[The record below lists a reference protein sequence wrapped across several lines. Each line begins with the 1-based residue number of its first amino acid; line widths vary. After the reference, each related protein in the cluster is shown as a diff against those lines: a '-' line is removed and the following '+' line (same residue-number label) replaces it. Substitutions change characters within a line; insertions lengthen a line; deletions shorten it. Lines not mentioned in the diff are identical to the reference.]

1 MTARGIASVLF
12 SLLLITGC
20 SNDAKSPDH
29 GSAGAPQSTNVSDA
43 PANTAAPSANS
54 GDAPAPGAAPTS
66 NPADAPASGAAPVAD
81 SRQDFGAES
90 YRLVDQPNQIISV
103 LKNGMTVIVQ
113 RMSSPVVSVRG
124 QTMAGGIYESQW
136 LGGGLSHLLEHLVAG
151 GSNERRT
158 EAQNRDLLQKIGNN
172 SNADTSEDRTEYFI
186 NTTRDHLDEAV
197 DLVSGWMLT
206 AKITDAEFQ
215 REREVVQR
223 ELEMGEGEPDRQLYY
238 MYREN
243 RYRVSPVRV
252 PVIGY
257 QPVIKRLTRDDVYTY
272 YKMGYQPNNMIFT
285 VVGDIEPQK
294 MLESV
299 QKNVAT
305 APPGRAFS
313 HDIAAEPPMLTPRTV
328 AATFPKLGQAHVMIG
343 FPSVSQNSQD
353 MYALDVL
360 AGALGGGESSI
371 LVEELR
377 DKQQL
382 VSMIGAEDET
392 PSYVAGTFIV
402 MMEGDPE
409 KIPQATEAL
418 LKIVEQVKEQ
428 GIDQER
434 LQRAKMQ
441 IRAGMIRRR
450 LTAEDLSS
458 ALAEDFRTTGDPNFS
473 DQYVK
478 RIEAVTAQQVQ
489 QIAKKYLDKNH
500 LLTTALFDADW
511 AGAKGMPKVE
521 EILRPVSPATSQPS
535 QAQPASPVVR
545 TDLGNGTI
553 LLVKRISTSPTVVIN
568 MYGLGGVTTEDAK
581 TNGLGNL
588 TMSMLTRGTKTR
600 NAQEIA
606 TFFDATGGEVGA
618 SCENNTWVW
627 SANCLAGQFDKTMEA
642 FADIVNNPTF
652 PDAEFGPM
660 KKRIEAA
667 IRSEDADWM
676 MQSMRYFRKEYF
688 GPMNSPYQFTKLGSA
703 ENVQSFNAQQVRD
716 WYAQKV
722 TGGRRVL
729 AIYGDVDP
737 DKARDLAGKL
747 LGSGGAN
754 TAAPPPTHEGATAVV
769 NQPANAPADV
779 HSIDVR
785 RVQVQK
791 TGQQLAGVVVG
802 FKSDNVIGGP
812 DTYDFTVAKTITGGF
827 TYPTGY
833 IFETL
838 RGLGLVYVA
847 YTQNLQ
853 GVRPNLPGTFF
864 VLAGCQPDKVNDTV
878 DQILLNMARVQGSE
892 QDIVPDWFNRAK
904 EMITTADA
912 MDHETPAQQAATA
925 ALDELYGLG
934 YAYHDQ
940 FDEKIRAVSLQQVQE
955 LARKR
960 LRACVVTI
968 STPKPEVV
976 NVKPGVRTYDT
987 FPPVD
992 LTPRGVQH
1000 DVGQQK

>member
-1 MTARGIASVLF
+1 MTARGIASVVF
-12 SLLLITGC
+12 SLFLMVGC
-20 SNDAKSPDH
+20 SNDAKDAGRSSTSAQKVPTASTGKSGGVANAGENPATDASP
-29 GSAGAPQSTNVSDA
+29 A
-43 PANTAAPSANS
+43 ANS
-54 GDAPAPGAAPTS
+54 REDYGVEA
-66 NPADAPASGAAPVAD
+66 
-81 SRQDFGAES
+81 

-124 QTMAGGIYESQW
+124 QTMAGGIYEGKW

-151 GSNERRT
+151 GSNGRRT

-172 SNADTSEDRTEYFI
+172 SNADTAEDRTEYFI
-186 NTTRDHLDEAV
+186 NTTNDHLDEAV
-197 DLVSGWMLT
+197 DLVTGWMLG
-206 AKITDAEFQ
+206 AKITQAEFE

-238 MYREN
+238 MYRTN
-243 RYRVSPVRV
+243 RYHVSPVRV

-272 YKMGYQPNNMIFT
+272 YKMAYQPNNMTFT

-299 QKNVAT
+299 QKFVKD

-313 HDIAAEPPMLTPRTV
+313 HDIENEPNVLTPRAV
-328 AATFPKLGQAHVMIG
+328 AATFPKLGQAKVMIG
-343 FPSVSQNSQD
+343 FPSVSQNSTD
-353 MYALDVL
+353 MYALDLL
-360 AGALGGGESSI
+360 AGALGGGESSLLI
-371 LVEELR
+371 EELR

-392 PSYVAGTFIV
+392 PSYVAGTFLV
-402 MMEGDPE
+402 MMETDPE
-409 KIPQATEAL
+409 KVQPATEAF
-418 LKIVEQVKEQ
+418 LKIVDEVKEK
-428 GIDQER
+428 GIDEDR
-434 LQRAKMQ
+434 LNRAKMQ
-441 IRAGMIRRR
+441 IRAGLVRRR
-450 LTAEDLSS
+450 LTSEDMSS
-458 ALAEDFRTTGDPNFS
+458 SLAEDFRTTGDPNFS
-473 DQYVK
+473 DTYVK
-478 RIEAVTAQQVQ
+478 RVEAVTPKQVQ
-489 QIAKKYLDKNH
+489 AIAKKYLDRNK

-511 AGAKGMPKVE
+511 AGAKGMPKAEQV
-521 EILRPVSPATSQPS
+521 LRPVTPASSQPS
-535 QAQPASPVVR
+535 QAQPSLPVVR
-545 TDLGNGTI
+545 TDLGNGTV

-568 MYGLGGVTTEDAK
+568 MYGLGGVTAENAK

-588 TMSMLTRGTKTR
+588 TMSMVTRGTKTR

-652 PDAEFGPM
+652 PDGEFGPM

-676 MQSMRYFRKEYF
+676 MQAMRYFRKEYF
-688 GPMNSPYQFTKLGSA
+688 GPMNSPYQFTKYGTA
-703 ENVQSFNAQQVRD
+703 QNVEGFSVQQVRD
-716 WYAQKV
+716 WYAQKI
-722 TGGRRVL
+722 TGTHRVL

-737 DKARDLAGKL
+737 DKAKDLASKL
-747 LGSGGAN
+747 LGGGGN
-754 TAAPPPTHEGATAVV
+754 AAAAQPTHEGATPAAV

-779 HSIDVR
+779 HSVDVQ
-785 RVQVQK
+785 RVEVQK
-791 TGQQLAGVVVG
+791 TGQQLAGIVIG
-802 FKSDNVIGGP
+802 FKSNNVIGGP
-812 DTYDFTVAKTITGGF
+812 DTYDFTVAKSITGGF

-853 GVRPNLPGTFF
+853 GARPDLPGTFF
-864 VLAGCQPDKVNDTV
+864 VLAGCQPENVNETV
-878 DQILLNMARVQGSE
+878 NQILINMARVQGSE
-892 QDIVPDWFNRAK
+892 QDIVPDWFNRSK
-904 EMITTADA
+904 EMIVTADA

-934 YAYHDQ
+934 YEYHNQ
-940 FDEKIRAVSLQQVQE
+940 FDDKIRAVTMQQVQE

-968 STPKPEVV
+968 STPKPEIV
-976 NVKPGVRTYDT
+976 NVKPGLRTYKE